1 MTAPIIDAHDVA
13 FFDLDG
19 VIYLGPIAV
28 PGAVEGIRDV
38 TASGAR
44 VMFVTNN
51 AARSAAVVAE
61 HLNSLGFVAG
71 PDDLI
76 TSAQVAAGVLAETLT
91 AGSLILVAG
100 TQNLVDLLVE
110 VGFRT
115 TDSADDN
122 PDAVVQGYSPNI
134 PWALLDEAGI
144 AVQRGATWYATND
157 DATRPTDR
165 GLVAGLGAQLAVV
178 GMTVRPR
185 KPIVFGKPH
194 APMLDFA
201 VSHTGAERPIFVGD
215 RIDTDIMGANRA
227 GMKSLLVFT
236 GAHGKHDLLAAGLGD
251 RPNYI
256 GADLRALLEPAR
268 VATQEG
274 HSWRCGAARAQLHD
288 GRIQL
293 DGDLATQAGQLDA
306 LWALANLSWATD
318 ADPADSLAKLDQ
330 LH

>member
-1 MTAPIIDAHDVA
+1 MTTRIIDAHDVA

-38 TASGAR
+38 TAAGAR
-44 VMFVTNN
+44 VMYVTNN
-51 AARSAAVVAE
+51 AARSAATVAE
-61 HLNSLGFVAG
+61 HLDSLGFAAG

-91 AGSLILVAG
+91 PGSLLLVAG
-100 TQNLVDLLVE
+100 TRNVVDLVE
-110 VGFRT
+110 SVGFRT
-115 TDSADDN
+115 TASADDE
-122 PDAVVQGYSPNI
+122 PDAVLQGYSPDI
-134 PWALLDEAGI
+134 PWQLLDEAAI

-165 GLVAGLGAQLAVV
+165 GLVAGLGAQVAVV
-178 GMTVRPR
+178 GMVVRPK

-201 VSHTGAERPIFVGD
+201 IGHTGAERPIFVGD

-227 GMKSLLVFT
+227 GMKSMLVFT
-236 GAHGKHDLLAAGLGD
+236 GAHGKRDLLAAGPGD

-256 GADLRALLEPAR
+256 GADVRALLEPPR
-268 VATQEG
+268 IATKEG
-274 HSWRCGAARAQLHD
+274 HAWVCGAARARLHD
-288 GRIQL
+288 GRIL
-293 DGDLATQAGQLDA
+293 LEGDLATVPGQFDA

-318 ADPADSLAKLDQ
+318 ADPAEALALLDQ